1 MVRLNTVRG
10 LQCPSDLP
18 CADLN
23 GAQYDVLEDS
33 PIPLEFSR
41 LVHIGRP
48 VLIKGTIDLL
58 GRHTSAL
65 MYTSESAVP
74 NADNPAKWTKQWLA
88 EVMGDREISVAVTPN
103 GSALCLL
110 HSTLR

>member
-1 MVRLNTVRG
+1 MVRLNTACG
-10 LQCPSDLP
+10 LQRPSDLP
-18 CADLN
+18 CTDLN

-33 PIPLEFSR
+33 PTPLEFSR

-65 MYTSESAVP
+65 M
-74 NADNPAKWTKQWLA
+74 
-88 EVMGDREISVAVTPN
+88 
-103 GSALCLL
+103 
-110 HSTLR
+110 